1 MPKLIRGIVIAG
13 LVAFALVLVLAGT
26 AYSQNW
32 NTAIDTGLTSVS
44 WVLQGDTLV
53 WTLTNNSSLASDQF
67 PAFDILVW
75 DVMPYRIQEPASWSA
90 PEGWTWNGKKMELAS
105 NSGRYYTPYALA
117 PGQSL
122 TFTYQPKVGGKYIN
136 TSGPSDMGPLFASH
150 VGAVIPGSGSLD
162 AARRWDEYRAE
173 ELGNTWRDQTST
185 ERYYTDIPVI
195 PEMSG
200 LLVLG
205 FGGVSL
211 ATCFIPRRRRLQ

>member
-1 MPKLIRGIVIAG
+1 MPRLARGVFIAG
-13 LVAFALVLVLAGT
+13 LFALAMVLVLTGT

-32 NTAIDTGLTSVS
+32 NSSIDTGLTSVS
-44 WVLQGDTLV
+44 WLLEGDTMV
-53 WTLTNNSSLASDQF
+53 WTLTNNSSTFSDRY

-75 DVMPYRIQEPASWSA
+75 DVMPYRIQEPTSWTA

-105 NSGRYYTPYALA
+105 NSGKYYTPYALA

-122 TFTYQPKVGGKYIN
+122 TFTYQPKVDGQYIN
-136 TSGPSDMGPLFASH
+136 MSGPSDSGVLFASH
-150 VGAVIPGSGSLD
+150 VGAVVPGSGSLD
-162 AARRWDEYRAE
+162 ATLRWDEHWSE
-173 ELGNTWRDQTST
+173 ELGQTWHDRSGTRRD
-185 ERYYTDIPVI
+185 PPVVVI

-211 ATCFIPRRRRLQ
+211 ATLLIPRRRTVQ